1 MESERT
7 MERQRK
13 KAGAAASKPKGKALT
28 VHEATERLVAITE
41 AHLSNLTPRERQ
53 ARLRAFREVVSTVG
67 RVRARSSGHSQNP
80 RIPLAARG
88 RGVPQ

>member
-13 KAGAAASKPKGKALT
+13 KAVAAASKSKGKALP

-41 AHLSNLTPRERQ
+41 AHLSKLTPRERQ

-67 RVRARSSGHSQNP
+67 RVRARSSGQSQIP